1 MAHIL
6 ELNMDLLNGTPAP
19 SFDDPLA
26 LLRACHERI
35 LGQCLTLERLQQHLP
50 RHGCDAD
57 AQQAARAILRY
68 FDTAGQHHHKDE
80 EQDLFPA
87 MLASGDAE
95 AAQLI
100 EKLLAEHHGMEAAW
114 QALRPQLA
122 DVAAGKS
129 ATLDAQVAQ
138 RFTDAYRIHI
148 AQENPYL
155 LPLAARL
162 LSSAQLANI
171 GRSMAQRRNA
181 ASSS

>member
-1 MAHIL
+1 
-6 ELNMDLLNGTPAP
+6 MDLLNGTPAP

-26 LLRACHERI
+26 LLRACHDRI

-50 RHGCDAD
+50 GHGCDAD

-68 FDTAGQHHHKDE
+68 FDIAGRHHHDDE

-95 AAQLI
+95 AARLI
-100 EKLLAEHHGMEAAW
+100 GGLLAEHQQMEAAW

-122 DVAAGKS
+122 GIAAGET
-129 ATLDAQVAQ
+129 AALDTQAAL
-138 RFTDAYRIHI
+138 RFMDAYRNHI
-148 AQENPYL
+148 AQENPHL

-162 LSSAQLANI
+162 LNAAQLANI
-171 GRSMAQRRNA
+171 GKHMAQRRNA
-181 ASSS
+181 ASPS